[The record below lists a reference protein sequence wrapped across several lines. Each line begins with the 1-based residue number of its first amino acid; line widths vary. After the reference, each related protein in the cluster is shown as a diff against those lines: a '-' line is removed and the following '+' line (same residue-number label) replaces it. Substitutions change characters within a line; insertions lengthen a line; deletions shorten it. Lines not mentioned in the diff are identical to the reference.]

1 MALHID
7 FRARVDKIRAEMD
20 RRNLEALVTT
30 KQGGV
35 HYVLGE
41 FAPWR
46 TAVFIPK
53 NGEVVALTV
62 HIDMDRVKQ
71 GTWVKDVR
79 MWEWALGTLSFPEMV
94 ARILEE
100 MSPKEAIGLE
110 LDDLKVSEFETIK
123 KNFSSARFENAAE
136 VIEAVMYGK
145 EDVEIQYLRRAA
157 EIADYG
163 IYAAFDALRIGM
175 TETELSG
182 AAEYAMAKAGN
193 EFNWSITGGTE
204 VGSGWRTAYWHGW
217 TQPTTR
223 KIIQPNDLVTI
234 DIHPMYNLYLCDQC
248 NNLMIGRPD
257 AKQQDLI
264 NVWKEAVNLLI
275 GAIRPG
281 AVGKEVALE
290 AVKYL
295 EKTGYA
301 EHASPLFGHGLGT
314 TCRMPPTISVNSQDV
329 LRPNTTLIAV
339 VNITQPGIGGV
350 RIETPV
356 LVTENGSE
364 MLSKLPIDVL
374 GKDWL
379 D

>member
-7 FRARVDKIRAEMD
+7 FGARIEKIRSEMD
-20 RRNLEALVTT
+20 RKNLEVLVTT

-35 HYVLGE
+35 HYLLGE

-46 TAVFIPK
+46 TAVFVPQK
-53 NGEVVALTV
+53 GELIALTV

-71 GTWVKDVR
+71 GTWIQDVR
-79 MWEWALGTLSFPEMV
+79 MWEWALGTPSFQEMV
-94 ARILEE
+94 STILKE
-100 MSPKEAIGLE
+100 MSPKGSVGLE
-110 LDDLKVSEFETIK
+110 FDDLRVNEFDTIRK
-123 KNFSSARFENAAE
+123 GLSSVNFVNAADL
-136 VIEAVMYGK
+136 IEKVMYMK
-145 EDVEIQYLRRAA
+145 ENVEIQYLRRAA

-163 IYAAFDALRIGM
+163 IYEAFDALEIGM

-193 EFNWSITGGTE
+193 EFNWSVTGGTE

-248 NNLMIGRPD
+248 NNLMVGRPD
-257 AKQQDLI
+257 AKQQELI
-264 NVWKEAVNLLI
+264 KVWKEAVHLLI

-281 AVGKEVALE
+281 QVGKEVALE
-290 AVKYL
+290 AVRYL

-314 TCRMPPTISVNSQDV
+314 TCRMPPTISVTSEDV
-329 LRPNTTLIAV
+329 LQPNTTLVAV

-356 LVTENGSE
+356 LVTEHGVE

-374 GKDWL
+374 RKDWL

>member
-7 FRARVDKIRAEMD
+7 FRARVEKIRAEMD
-20 RRNLEALVTT
+20 RRNLVALVTT

-53 NGEVVALTV
+53 KGEVVALTV

-71 GTWVKDVR
+71 GTWVKDLR
-79 MWEWALGTLSFPEMV
+79 MWEWALGNPSFPEMV
-94 ARILEE
+94 ASILKE
-100 MSPKEAIGLE
+100 MSLKGAIGME
-110 LDDLKVSEFETIK
+110 LDDLKVSEFETIQ
-123 KNFSSARFENAAE
+123 KNLSSARFENAAE
-136 VIEAVMYGK
+136 VIETVMYEK
-145 EDVEIQYLRRAA
+145 EEVEIQYLRRAA

-163 IYAAFDALRIGM
+163 IYAAFENLRIGM

-193 EFNWSITGGTE
+193 EFNWSVTGGSE

-217 TQPTTR
+217 TEPTTR
-223 KIIQPNDLVTI
+223 KMIQPNDLVTI

-248 NNLMIGRPD
+248 NNLMVGKPD
-257 AKQQDLI
+257 SKQQELI
-264 NVWKEAVNLLI
+264 KIWKETVHLLL

-281 AVGKEVALE
+281 TVAKEAAMAAVN
-290 AVKYL
+290 YL
-295 EKTGYA
+295 KRVGYA

-314 TCRMPPTISVNSQDV
+314 TCRMPPTISVTSEDV

-339 VNITQPGIGGV
+339 VNLTQPGIGGM

-356 LVTENGSE
+356 LVKDSGSE
-364 MLSKLPIDVL
+364 TLSKLPIDLLSKQWL
-374 GKDWL
+374 G
-379 D
+379 